1 MGISFTL
8 KVTATKL
15 QKPNGHEAKSR
26 LAVCVLNDPGLVL
39 PDPYPGR
46 YPGSKCLFFPPTTPN
61 P

>member
-8 KVTATKL
+8 KVTDTKL

-39 PDPYPGR
+39 PDPYPG
-46 YPGSKCLFFPPTTPN
+46 SKCLCFPPTTPY